1 MIMKPI
7 PGVRPS
13 QVRELT
19 RAQDRL
25 SFLYLEHCI
34 LGRDSN
40 ALTATD
46 SRGTLHI
53 PSASLGVLM
62 LGPGTNITHQAM
74 VLLGDSGA
82 SIVWVGEQGVRYY
95 ASGRSLARSS
105 RLIEAQARLVSGRL
119 TRLEV
124 ARQMYEMRFAGED
137 TSGLT
142 MQQLR
147 GREGARIRGVYR
159 DSASQYGVEWTRRD
173 YSPDDFANSNPINQ
187 ALSAAHACLYGV
199 VHAVIVA
206 LGCSPALG
214 FVHSGHELSF
224 VYDVADLY
232 KADITIPLAFQV
244 VGELQG
250 TWSSDA
256 DEAPS
261 MESEFDDLPGIT
273 RRRVRDAISDGKIL
287 ARCTRD
293 IRSLLLP
300 DDPIEEDEKDA
311 VVLTLWD
318 EKVGRVAAGAN
329 YSDGTPEEV
338 DF

>member
-1 MIMKPI
+1 M
-7 PGVRPS
+7 
-13 QVRELT
+13 RELT

-46 SRGTLHI
+46 SHGTVHI

-124 ARQMYEMRFAGED
+124 ARQMYEMRFTGED

-147 GREGARIRGVYR
+147 GREGARIRAVYR
-159 DSASQYGVEWTRRD
+159 DSSDKFGVEWTRRD
-173 YSPDDFANSNPINQ
+173 YKSDDFAGSNPINQ

-214 FVHSGHELSF
+214 FVHTGHELSF

-232 KADITIPLAFQV
+232 KAEITIPLAFEV

-250 TWSSDA
+250 TWSSSA

-261 MESEFDDLPGIT
+261 IEATFDDLPSIT
-273 RRRVRDAISDGKIL
+273 RRRVRDAVSDGKL
-287 ARCTRD
+287 LSRCAHD

-300 DDPIEEDEKDA
+300 DEPTNEDEKDA
-311 VVLTLWD
+311 VILTLWD

-329 YSDGTPEEV
+329 YSDGSSDEV
-338 DF
+338 EF